1 MIRSLW
7 RYRAFVLGMARR
19 EFEARYRGSVLG
31 SLWAVLNPLT
41 MVFIYTVVF
50 GHVMK
55 SRVPG
60 VDDALGYGLFLSAG
74 LFTWA
79 TFTEVFQRSV
89 AVFVEQA
96 NLLKKM
102 SFPRSSLPAVVLASS
117 AMHFAIVFGILL
129 AMLLLT
135 RRFPGAAVACFLPLV
150 ALQLSIAVGL
160 GVGLGVMNVFFRD
173 VAQVVAIG
181 LQLWFWFTPIIYP
194 VEALGEGA
202 RRLVSWNPM
211 TGIARGYQDIVLHG
225 RCPDPLSLLP
235 QALFAAAA
243 LAFAWAAMRRWGG
256 EMVDEL

>member
-7 RYRAFVLGMARR
+7 RYRSFILGMARR
-19 EFEARYRGSVLG
+19 EFQARYSGSVLG

-60 VDDALGYGLFLSAG
+60 VDDALGYGIFLSAG

-89 AVFVEQA
+89 SVFVEQA
-96 NLLKKM
+96 NLIKKM
-102 SFPRSSLPAVVLASS
+102 SFPRASLPAIVVASS
-117 AMHFAIVFGILL
+117 VMHFAIVFAILV
-129 AMLLLT
+129 AMLLLA
-135 RRFPGAAVACFLPLV
+135 RRCPGGAILCFLPLV
-150 ALQLSIAVGL
+150 ALQLAIAVGL

-173 VAQVVAIG
+173 VAQIVGIG

-194 VEALGEGA
+194 VEALGEKA
-202 RRLVSWNPM
+202 RALVAWNPM
-211 TGIARGYQDIVLHG
+211 TGIARGYQDIVLRG
-225 RCPDPLSLLP
+225 RCPDPASLLP
-235 QALFAAAA
+235 QCLFAILA
-243 LAFAWAAMRRWGG
+243 LGFAWLVLRRWGG
-256 EMVDEL
+256 EMADEL